1 MPVRGQQYASQQP
14 KDLTDGTIGDVSD
27 WRDLSVVVNALSKER
42 PVYSKNDKATASYKQ
57 EVESVDEKD
66 KTLDNEHLPCKDLR
80 CKTDDVMPTLK
91 ISFEDIGLSRELL
104 KGIHGLGW
112 EQPSP
117 IQERAIPPAIKN
129 NVDILARA
137 KNGTGKTGAFL
148 IPILHKINTSM
159 KAIQALVVV
168 PTRELAL
175 QTSAIAIAMGQYL
188 EPPIR
193 VMVTTGGTVLSDDI
207 QRLEGTVHLIVATPG
222 RIIDLMHHP
231 EVKCNMDNCTILALD
246 EADKLLSADF
256 EPMMARIMYH
266 LPEQRQTL
274 CFSATYPAKVDEFK
288 RKHLQNPMQFNLM
301 AELTLKGVSQYYA
314 YVKEKQ
320 KVHCLNTLFSRLQI
334 NQSIIF
340 CNSTQRVELLA
351 KKIHDLGY
359 CTYYIHSKMPQ
370 AHRNRIF
377 HDFRTGVCR
386 NLVCT
391 DLFTRGIDIQAVNV
405 VINFDFPRMAET
417 YLHRIGRSGRF
428 GHLGIAINL
437 VTADDRVNM
446 HQIQKEL
453 ATEIFPV
460 PKEIDKR
467 LYVAQYQEDKE
478 AKDILAE
485 VAAEALKNPEPVP
498 V

>member
-1 MPVRGQQYASQQP
+1 MPVRGQQYATQGPNSTP
-14 KDLTDGTIGDVSD
+14 KDSLSD
-27 WRDLSVVVNALSKER
+27 WRDISLVVNTLSKER
-42 PVYSKNDKATASYKQ
+42 PVYSKSDKVISSYKQ
-57 EVESVDEKD
+57 EVESASESGNAE
-66 KTLDNEHLPCKDLR
+66 DNRLPTKDLR
-80 CKTDDVMPTLK
+80 CKTEDVMPVLK
-91 ISFEDIGLSRELL
+91 IEFEEMGLKRELL

-112 EQPSP
+112 EHPSP
-117 IQERAIPPAIKN
+117 IQERSIPPALKQ

-137 KNGTGKTGAFL
+137 KNGTGKTGSYL
-148 IPILHKINTSM
+148 IPILQKIDTS
-159 KAIQALVVV
+159 KETIQALVVV

-175 QTSAIAIAMGQYL
+175 QTSAICIAMGQYL
-188 EPPIR
+188 QPPVR
-193 VMVTTGGTVLSDDI
+193 VMVTTGGTILRDDI
-207 QRLEGTVHLIVATPG
+207 QRLESTVHVIVATPG
-222 RIIDLMHHP
+222 RIVDLMHHP
-231 EVKCNMDNCTILALD
+231 QVKCNMDDCRILALD

-256 EPMMARIMYH
+256 EDMMTRIMWH
-266 LPEQRQTL
+266 LPENRQTL

-288 RKHLQNPMQFNLM
+288 KKHLQNPLQFNLM
-301 AELTLKGVSQYYA
+301 NELTLKGVSQYYA

-351 KKIHDLGY
+351 KKIHELGY

-437 VTADDRVNM
+437 ITEDDRENM
-446 HQIQKEL
+446 HRIQKEL
-453 ATEIFPV
+453 DTEIMPV

-467 LYVAQYQEDKE
+467 LYVAEYQEEKD
-478 AKDILAE
+478 AKHILAE
-485 VAAEALKNPEPVP
+485 VAEAQKVTEQMQTPS
-498 V
+498 